1 MVEKTLSPLE
11 ETFFELIRAGLHGEP
26 ARLSQVPTLK
36 EWGNLLALAKKQ
48 SVMGLLSRGVS
59 FLPEGFRLPEPV
71 LFRLVAEDDQVERRG
86 AALKSVADDL
96 VDRLSSAGLHPI
108 LMKGPVVAAFYP
120 EPLQREYGDID
131 LYLAPDEFAAA
142 PGVLAV
148 PFAPAPDG
156 SIHYEWKGVDVD
168 QHRRFFDLHG
178 LERSLPAPGTPEAT
192 LLMLSAHTM
201 KHACGAGAGLRQ
213 CIDMAMAYERLG
225 DSVSPERLLQ
235 VYRQSGTLRWNRLL
249 SAFIERYLGFH
260 PILEGE
266 GTNPELLLRIVL
278 EGGNFG
284 HHAAGRAAALE
295 ASPFRRKAD
304 TALRFLRK
312 LPFSLRFAPR
322 ETLCSLF
329 SLAAGNR

>member
-48 SVMGLLSRGVS
+48 SVMGLLYRGVS

-142 PGVLAV
+142 PGILLCALNLKTIREALSWRPLVWLGGLSASV
-148 PFAPAPDG
+148 YYVHNGLMEDYKIVNTITGAKIDFLSEPVFLLVIASVIPFA
-156 SIHYEWKGVDVD
+156 VLF
-168 QHRRFFDLHG
+168 Q
-178 LERSLPAPGTPEAT
+178 RSR
-192 LLMLSAHTM
+192 LM
-201 KHACGAGAGLRQ
+201 K
-213 CIDMAMAYERLG
+213 
-225 DSVSPERLLQ
+225 
-235 VYRQSGTLRWNRLL
+235 
-249 SAFIERYLGFH
+249 
-260 PILEGE
+260 
-266 GTNPELLLRIVL
+266 
-278 EGGNFG
+278 
-284 HHAAGRAAALE
+284 
-295 ASPFRRKAD
+295 
-304 TALRFLRK
+304 
-312 LPFSLRFAPR
+312 
-322 ETLCSLF
+322 
-329 SLAAGNR
+329 